1 MNSNTRILA
10 VFAACIGALLLA
22 LVPIGTPGPS
32 KSGLVASLT
41 GPGEA
46 EAAIDAMVISIPF
59 GLLAQDNMVLVEGA
73 VDCTAGE
80 LLRVGM
86 VITQTFTGVT
96 ATGEGQTLA
105 RCTGDLL
112 SWQVKAPKRSSAGF
126 VTGPAELLIEA
137 RTYDEGQLTS
147 AEVSSERVWLG
158 ELPVID

>member
-1 MNSNTRILA
+1 MNRNTRILA

-59 GLLAQDNMVLVEGA
+59 GLLAEDNMVLVEGA

-80 LLRVGM
+80 LLRVGI
-86 VITQTFTGVT
+86 VITQVFTGVT
-96 ATGEGQTLA
+96 ATGEGQTLT

-112 SWQVKAPKRSSAGF
+112 SWEVKAPKRSSVGF
-126 VTGPAELLIEA
+126 VTGPATLQMEA
-137 RTYDEGQLTS
+137 RTFDGGHLTS
-147 AEVSSERVWLG
+147 EEVSTGKVWLG
-158 ELPVID
+158 ELRVID